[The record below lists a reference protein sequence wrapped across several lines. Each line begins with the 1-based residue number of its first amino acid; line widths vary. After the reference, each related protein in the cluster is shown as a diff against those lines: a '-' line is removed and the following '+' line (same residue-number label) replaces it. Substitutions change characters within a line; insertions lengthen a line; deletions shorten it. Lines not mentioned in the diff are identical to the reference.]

1 MSSHKVR
8 VGVLGAGAWARVAH
22 LPGFRRDPRCE
33 LVAIADPQVE
43 LAQAAARDFGIPVAT
58 ASHADLIDR
67 TDIDMV
73 DVCTPGA
80 VPSIVVSMTLAAGE
94 D

>member
-1 MSSHKVR
+1 
-8 VGVLGAGAWARVAH
+8 
-22 LPGFRRDPRCE
+22 
-33 LVAIADPQVE
+33 VAIADPQVE